1 VFWGGGAREVG
12 DLRLLEDGGERGGA
26 LVSDIIEFET
36 ASEGQRGRGERV
48 SVSTGADSARKRTLS
63 GRSAPEMGDLCLLED
78 GSERGGALGSN
89 PVAFKTASG
98 EGWGEDVVREWRV
111 NGR

>member
-1 VFWGGGAREVG
+1 MGWG
-12 DLRLLEDGGERGGA
+12 DGEIIG
-26 LVSDIIEFET
+26 VSM
-36 ASEGQRGRGERV
+36 
-48 SVSTGADSARKRTLS
+48 GADSARKRTLS

-89 PVAFKTASG
+89 PVAFKTAS

-111 NGR
+111 NGH